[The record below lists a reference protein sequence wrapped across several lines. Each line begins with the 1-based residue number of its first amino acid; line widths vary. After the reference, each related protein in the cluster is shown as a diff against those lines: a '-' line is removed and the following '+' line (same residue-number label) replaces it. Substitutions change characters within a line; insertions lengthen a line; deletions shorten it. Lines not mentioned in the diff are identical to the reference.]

1 MILEI
6 GKELEGYT
14 RLDEID
20 GKSYNIWINNNIL
33 KEVLEEFDN
42 NTQYE
47 MIGFEGN
54 SHNMSFDTHY
64 ECDCFSSFEYENTIV
79 YKAIEYLEDDMHYYL
94 VEEDEND
101 YVEVLID
108 NIIKK

>member
-14 RLDEID
+14 RLDEI
-20 GKSYNIWINNNIL
+20 GAKSYNIWINNNIL

-47 MIGFEGN
+47 IIRFEGN
-54 SHNMSFDTHY
+54 AHSMSFDIHY
-64 ECDCFSSFEYENTIV
+64 EYDYFSIFEYKNTIV
-79 YKAIEYLEDDMHYYL
+79 YKSIESLEDDMHYYL

-101 YVEVLID
+101 YVELLID